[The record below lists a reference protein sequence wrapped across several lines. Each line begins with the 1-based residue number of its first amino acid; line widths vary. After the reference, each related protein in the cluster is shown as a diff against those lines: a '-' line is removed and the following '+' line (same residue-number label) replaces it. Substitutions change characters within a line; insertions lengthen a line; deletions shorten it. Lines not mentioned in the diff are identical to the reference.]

1 MGTTPEMLSSAG
13 VDRQCC
19 PPSETRWTAMVKAPA
34 EKNPMLS
41 WHGFMSTL
49 ALKLQVQ
56 QTGANVGFI
65 IQHTNTH

>member
-1 MGTTPEMLSSAG
+1 
-13 VDRQCC
+13 
-19 PPSETRWTAMVKAPA
+19 MVKAPA